1 MDAPKFDSG
10 DERLD
15 RATADRLAKLRA
27 MPVDTTGLDRFIR
40 AAIPAPSTGRAVLSM
55 RWFRPMRAVAAS
67 FLVVAVI
74 AGILLSMSGQPV
86 EASTAEMA
94 QFHNDLVSG
103 RVPVTRV
110 DSIQDANQAIS
121 AQWSQSPKM
130 PDMPKDHVMAC
141 CMRSVKDRK
150 MACVLFQGDG
160 EPVSMT
166 VANASD
172 MKIPTSPVITHN
184 GIEYHVQSV
193 GALNMVMTQRN
204 GRWVCLI
211 AKLPTDRLMDLASSL
226 QF

>member
-1 MDAPKFDSG
+1 MDALKFDSD

-15 RATADRLAKLRA
+15 RATADRLAKLRT
-27 MPVDTTGLDRFIR
+27 MPVDTTGLDRLIR
-40 AAIPAPSTGRAVLSM
+40 SAIPAPSVGRGVLSM

-67 FLVVAVI
+67 FLVIAVI
-74 AGILLSMSGQPV
+74 AGIMLSMSGQPV
-86 EASTAEMA
+86 EASVADMA
-94 QFHNDLVSG
+94 KFHNDLVAG

-110 DSIQDANQAIS
+110 DSIQDANKVLA
-121 AQWSQSPKM
+121 AQWAESPKM
-130 PDMPKDHVMAC
+130 PNMPEDHVMAC
-141 CMRSVKDRK
+141 CMRSVKNRK
-150 MACVLFQGDG
+150 MACALLQGDG

-172 MKIPTSPVITHN
+172 MKTPSSPVVTHN

-211 AKLPTDRLMDLASSL
+211 AKLPEARLMDLASSL